1 MTRSSKDS
9 TDVTLVFDDDM
20 IPKGHKV
27 VLSSAGANINNFGNV
42 HGVELPAGWKMKEH
56 PAGWKMKEQ
65 LKPCYDW
72 VESEGKKKTLPQ
84 YLNAGKIVKTM
95 RDDAILP
102 PYTTVLQLHQGSF
115 NGTIKF
121 STGMY

>member
-27 VLSSAGANINNFGNV
+27 VLSSAGANTNNFDNV
-42 HGVELPAGWKMKEH
+42 HGAEL

-65 LKPCYDW
+65 LKLCYDW
-72 VESEGKKKTLPQ
+72 VESEDKKKTLPH

-102 PYTTVLQLHQGSF
+102 PYTTVF
-115 NGTIKF
+115 NTVTSRQF
-121 STGMY
+121 QWNH